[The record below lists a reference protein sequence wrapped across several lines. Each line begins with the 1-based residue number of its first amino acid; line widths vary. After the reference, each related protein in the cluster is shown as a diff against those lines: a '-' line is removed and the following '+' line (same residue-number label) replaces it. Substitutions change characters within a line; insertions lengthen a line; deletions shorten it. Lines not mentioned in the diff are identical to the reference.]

1 MEDFRDPLG
10 GEYATVVLTGSTGSI
25 GSYLLDALLD
35 QWHVR
40 KIYCL
45 NRAQD
50 GEAAQTKASGS
61 RGLDTDWIEP
71 RVEFL
76 RADLAQPDLGLNPLK
91 YDEMLERATHII
103 REFFHIHPSFHWGF
117 FVVVN

>member
-1 MEDFRDPLG
+1 MEDFNDPLASG
-10 GEYATVVLTGSTGSI
+10 FATVILTGSTGSI
-25 GSYLLDALLD
+25 GSYVLDALLD

-45 NRAQD
+45 NRAED

-71 RVEFL
+71 RIEFL
-76 RADLAQPDLGLNPLK
+76 RVDLSQPDFGLSPLK
-91 YDEMLERATHII
+91 YDEMLERTTHII
-103 REFFHIHPSFHWGF
+103 REFHNPLGCK
-117 FVVVN
+117 NGCNCN